1 MTSKKQ
7 TTGISISQ
15 DENLTKL
22 VIIAPTK
29 TVKNVFYKVILPA
42 VTNGILWLA
51 HNQPIAEGQPPNSHQ
66 QTPAIPEQVHRS

>member
-1 MTSKKQ
+1 MTQGNRRSRF
-7 TTGISISQ
+7 SFSQ
-15 DENLTKL
+15 DEDFTEL

-42 VTNGILWLA
+42 ITSGMLWLA
-51 HNQPIAEGQPPNSHQ
+51 HNQPIAEGQQPNSHQ